1 MTENL
6 KRMQNIV
13 GTFMEKSLK
22 IPAYEGLSKAACI
35 AIFLSREE
43 AKRLQQR
50 QVDEETFLLGLLS
63 EEHGIASQTLK
74 AQGVTLKSGRAELDR
89 RKLFKNPG
97 VKLEEVTLSD
107 GVEHILFK
115 AQLEAQKMFMT
126 PTDTEHLLLALMD
139 KSEEVGSGRKLL
151 ETMGVDCDML
161 RSMITGSFD
170 D

>member
-1 MTENL
+1 MT
-6 KRMQNIV
+6 
-13 GTFMEKSLK
+13 
-22 IPAYEGLSKAACI
+22 
-35 AIFLSREE
+35 
-43 AKRLQQR
+43 
-50 QVDEETFLLGLLS
+50 LL
-63 EEHGIASQTLK
+63 
-74 AQGVTLKSGRAELDR
+74 
-89 RKLFKNPG
+89 
-97 VKLEEVTLSD
+97 D